1 MGGLSQLAGAALGG
15 GGSTPSVRR
24 PAFEV
29 QIGSGSAKDWAG
41 ALISFSVEAGL
52 APAVDAAEIY
62 ASPLSD
68 APAAALADAATISA
82 GYEDDPASAVF
93 TGQVGAVRG
102 SIRGVT
108 RITAVNGGAL
118 LARLRVN
125 RAYDQQT
132 GGAMVS
138 DLASQA
144 SIDTDA
150 IEDGLTYPYYVVD
163 DGRSAWQHIAALARK
178 NDFVAWFTAEG
189 KLSFGPA
196 DAGSPVATFT
206 YGKDILA
213 LEVVSADPAYGT
225 VSAVGEGAAGTQG
238 NDAWAWILKD
248 ASAVTSQA
256 GSGDPQRLLVDGSLR
271 TADAAQKAAAGAA
284 AACARAA
291 TSGRMVVA
299 GAAVVTVNST
309 IAIAGAPQGSLNGT
323 ALVERVVHRYSKA
336 GGFTTVIGFSL
347 TPGGGGGL
355 L

>member
-1 MGGLSQLAGAALGG
+1 
-15 GGSTPSVRR
+15 
-24 PAFEV
+24 
-29 QIGSGSAKDWAG
+29 
-41 ALISFSVEAGL
+41 
-52 APAVDAAEIY
+52 
-62 ASPLSD
+62 
-68 APAAALADAATISA
+68 
-82 GYEDDPASAVF
+82 
-93 TGQVGAVRG
+93 
-102 SIRGVT
+102 
-108 RITAVNGGAL
+108 
-118 LARLRVN
+118 
-125 RAYDQQT
+125 
-132 GGAMVS
+132 MVS

-271 TADAAQKAAAGAA
+271 TADAAQKAAAGGA

-291 TSGRMVVA
+291 TGGRGV
-299 GAAVVTVNST
+299 
-309 IAIAGAPQGSLNGT
+309 
-323 ALVERVVHRYSKA
+323 
-336 GGFTTVIGFSL
+336 
-347 TPGGGGGL
+347 GGGGGL
-355 L
+355 GRLGRGRPRAG